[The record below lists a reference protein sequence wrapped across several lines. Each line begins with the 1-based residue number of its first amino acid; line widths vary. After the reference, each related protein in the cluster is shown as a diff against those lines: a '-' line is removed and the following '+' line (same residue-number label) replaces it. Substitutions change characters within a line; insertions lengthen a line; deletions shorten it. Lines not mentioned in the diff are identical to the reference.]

1 MTAQG
6 TTARAANAQAWPI
19 ERPAPRLTRWREPS
33 IVPGFPLALGVTLAW
48 LGVIVVLPLTALAL
62 RPWELGLGGVWRS
75 LTEER
80 VLDALRLSFGVSAL
94 AALTGA
100 PLGLLIAWVLVRY
113 EFPGR
118 RVLDAL
124 VDLPFAL
131 PTAVAGI
138 ALTALYAPTGPLGS
152 IAAKVG
158 IKTAYTPLGIFI
170 ALLFIGLPFVVRQV
184 QPMLLDFDREVEE
197 AAKTLGASPLQR
209 FAQVMLPAIA
219 PALLSGVGLAFA
231 RAVGEYGS
239 VIFIA
244 GNMPY
249 VSEIA
254 PLIVVIRLEQ
264 FDYAGAAAVGLAM
277 VAISFGSLL
286 LINAAQV
293 ALGAWRQA

>member
-1 MTAQG
+1 MT
-6 TTARAANAQAWPI
+6 AQAWPI
-19 ERPAPRLTRWREPS
+19 ERPTPRVSRWREPS
-33 IVPGFPLALGVTLAW
+33 ILPGFPLAMGVTLAYVG
-48 LGVIVVLPLTALAL
+48 LIVALPLTALAL
-62 RPWELGLGGVWRS
+62 RPWELGPIGIWRS

-80 VLDALRLSFGVSAL
+80 VLDALKLSFGVSAL
-94 AALTGA
+94 AALINA
-100 PLGLLIAWVLVRY
+100 PLGLLIAWTLVRY

-118 RVLDAL
+118 RILDAL

-138 ALTALYAPTGPLGS
+138 ALTALYAPTGPLGAF
-152 IAAKVG
+152 AAKFG

-184 QPMLLDFDREVEE
+184 QPMLLDFDQEVEE
-197 AAKTLGASPLQR
+197 AARTLGASPFQR
-209 FAQVMLPAIA
+209 FYKVMLPAIA

-244 GNMPY
+244 GNIPFK
-249 VSEIA
+249 SEIA

-264 FDYAGAAAVGLAM
+264 FDYAGAAAVGMAM
-277 VAISFGSLL
+277 IVISFGSLL
-286 LINAAQV
+286 LINTLQM
-293 ALGAWRQA
+293 ALGTRRQA